1 MNAASKA
8 QAMQEKLDAGKSEMN
23 SKQIQRLGKI
33 VTKLTNIAAKAAT
46 VNPDDIKSVNGVD
59 LKGLGL

>member
-1 MNAASKA
+1 
-8 QAMQEKLDAGKSEMN
+8 MQEKLDAGKSEMN